1 MDLLNIISKEGKYI
15 AQNDY
20 ILVNEIRIHGV
31 YWIELEGSK
40 IKLYDCNNIEIADV
54 FFQDVSQL
62 EIVGEND

>member
-1 MDLLNIISKEGKYI
+1 MDLLNKIVKEGKYI

-40 IKLYDCNNIEIADV
+40 LKLYDCNNIEIADV
-54 FFQDVSQL
+54 FFYDVSQL
-62 EIVGEND
+62 EVVGEND